1 MIFYAG
7 TGSLLLR
14 DPEQVMLFDV
24 QQKRL
29 YTVQYIRRLGKKIK
43 NLIFPLYKVDLLS
56 TSFIGK

>member
-29 YTVQYIRRLGKKIK
+29 YIVQYIRRLGKKNQK
-43 NLIFPLYKVDLLS
+43 SDF
-56 TSFIGK
+56 SFVQG

>member
-29 YTVQYIRRLGKKIK
+29 YIVQYIRRLGKKIK
-43 NLIFPLYKVDLLS
+43 NLIFPLCKVDLLS